1 MSLFRSQGEK
11 DLPVKTLNSKASMK
25 TKKHTI
31 LIAGASGVVG
41 QAVTEHFAA
50 LEDWGV
56 YALSRRAPKL
66 PPAVIHVP
74 VDLMDLQACQSA
86 AKNLTGITHLFFGAL
101 FELPELVSGW
111 QDPLQMKT
119 NEAMLRNLLDA
130 LSPQAPGL
138 RHITLMQGTKAYGG
152 HIEPAPV
159 PAKERWSRH
168 NHANFY
174 WLQEDILRER
184 QPKSAWNFT
193 VLRPQLVFGYAVSS
207 PMNVVGAIGAYA
219 AMLREKGEPL
229 HYPGGGKYIN
239 AASDSRMIAQAA
251 EFAGTHEIAAN
262 ETYNVVNGDMLV
274 WQDIWGSVA
283 HHFGMQKGDHK
294 PLHLSTVMPGF
305 EGEWAGIVN
314 KYKLQNLKLSEL
326 IGSSWQFTDRALAYG
341 VEHPADSVLSGILLR
356 QHGFGNCFDTEDSLL
371 YWIDRMQSERL
382 LPR

>member
-1 MSLFRSQGEK
+1 
-11 DLPVKTLNSKASMK
+11 MK
-25 TKKHTI
+25 SKKHNI

-56 YALSRRAPKL
+56 YALSRRAPQL
-66 PPAVIHVP
+66 PPGVVHVP

-86 AKNLTGITHLFFGAL
+86 AKNLTKITHLFFGAL